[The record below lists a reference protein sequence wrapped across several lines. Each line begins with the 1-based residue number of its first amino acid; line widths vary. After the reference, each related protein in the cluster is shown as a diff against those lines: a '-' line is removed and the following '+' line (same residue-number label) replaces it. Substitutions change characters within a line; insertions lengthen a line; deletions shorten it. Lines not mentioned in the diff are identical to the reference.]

1 MTLQIFI
8 LLLAAFSSITAL
20 LTQAVKMFLTSIKVN
35 TIKNVLVLIIAIIV
49 GTTGM
54 VFYYLYQSLPF
65 DAINIFLIVFMVVAN
80 WLSAM
85 LGYDKVVETITQL
98 RK

>member
-8 LLLAAFSSITAL
+8 LLLTAFSSITAL
-20 LTQAVKMFLTSIKVN
+20 LTQAVKMFLTSIKVK

-49 GTTGM
+49 GTVGM